1 MKITTSGIAIM
12 ICFVSLAYI
21 SSGASDFTLE
31 IFGNANMDDTI
42 DEQDIEYVQGI
53 LDGTNDETEL
63 ADANH
68 DGKIDEKDIDQIELI
83 IRGEEREL
91 TIVDCDGEISTVNK
105 PINKVV
111 AIVDSTVEA
120 LRILNAKDK
129 IVGIDEMTKRDVPS
143 FLAELIELPSVG
155 ERPEPDVET
164 ILELEPDL
172 VILGPRQWH
181 GKDLES
187 KLEGTD
193 IDVARLWLAN
203 SDVVLSEIV
212 ILGYLLGEVDR
223 AEEYREWHDKT
234 IGEIEEKISTIP
246 EDELPKV
253 FWDRPGKT
261 TCGGESSY
269 QRTLGV
275 AGGKNIAFDLG
286 KYPEVDPEWV
296 LQENPDVVLGLSFM
310 GGYETDNL
318 TSLSTRY
325 DEIIGTPG
333 FDNLKAVKDGK
344 VFITH
349 YIVHVNP
356 GYPVGAAYLAKW
368 LHPELFPELDPQ
380 AIHQEYLNE
389 FQGIDFDVKEQG
401 AFVYVP

>member
-1 MKITTSGIAIM
+1 VVRTASWIALTTL
-12 ICFVSLAYI
+12 CVSLVLMPG
-21 SSGASDFTLE
+21 GASDFTLE

-42 DEQDIEYVQGI
+42 DEQDLDYVRGI
-53 LDGTNDETEL
+53 IDGTSEPTLL
-63 ADANH
+63 ADANY
-68 DGKIDEKDIDQIELI
+68 DGEIDEKDIAQIELI
-83 IRGEEREL
+83 IRGEETEL
-91 TIVDCDGEISTVNK
+91 TIVDCDGEIVTVHR

-111 AIVDSTVEA
+111 AIADPTVEA
-120 LRILNAKDK
+120 LRILDAKDT
-129 IVGIDEMTKRDVPS
+129 IVAIDEMTRRDVPS

-164 ILELEPDL
+164 IIELEADL

-187 KLEGTD
+187 KLAGTN

-203 SDVVLSEIV
+203 SDVVLSEIF

-234 IGEIEEKISTIP
+234 IGEIEEKISAIP

-275 AGGKNIAFDLG
+275 AGGNNIAFDLE

-296 LQENPDVVLGLSFM
+296 LQENPDVVLGLSFT
-310 GGYETDNL
+310 GGYESDNL
-318 TSLSTRY
+318 TALSTRY

-333 FDNLKAVKDGK
+333 FDNLNAVKNGK
-344 VFITH
+344 VFVTH
-349 YIVHVNP
+349 YIIHCNP

-401 AFVYVP
+401 AFVYAP